1 MAKKKEEIKI
11 RPFWYSD
18 IWIFP
23 KMITIITSMD
33 KEGNI
38 NAAPYSHIMQY
49 DVMQKNPRMLIGFR
63 QESHSFENICAT
75 GEFVVNCPSADHLD
89 DMMETARFWPE
100 GVNELEHTGLTMI
113 PSRKVKPPSIEECPQ
128 IAECTVDQIIRL
140 DKSSG
145 IIIANIEAIVMDE
158 GLEQMD
164 RSERIPAMNLPV
176 GLGDQNRR
184 YYYHAHT
191 DNVTMH
197 ELADILVREDV
208 IDVLVARY
216 VVDLPEVDHIGL
228 QVLQRTFQVDH
239 GPVVAAVV
247 GLGGQE
253 HLAAAGLHHLA
264 HMPFAGSSQ
273 VVSCAAG
280 PILAVPGRSINVID
294 AHVDALIDNGKGLL
308 LHAHLLHGGL
318 GPPGCRCPP
327 LSPVAPNGL

>member
-33 KEGNI
+33 KDGKI

-145 IIIANIEAIVMDE
+145 IIIANIVAIVMDE

-197 ELADILVREDV
+197 ELAE
-208 IDVLVARY
+208 
-216 VVDLPEVDHIGL
+216 P
-228 QVLQRTFQVDH
+228 
-239 GPVVAAVV
+239 P
-247 GLGGQE
+247 GGQK
-253 HLAAAGLHHLA
+253 GGKIK
-264 HMPFAGSSQ
+264 MTMDWDDK
-273 VVSCAAG
+273 
-280 PILAVPGRSINVID
+280 AVE
-294 AHVDALIDNGKGLL
+294 ALMNI
-308 LHAHLLHGGL
+308 
-318 GPPGCRCPP
+318 
-327 LSPVAPNGL
+327 PVAVRKMVSERLEEHAQDKGASSVTAQHLVEMGEEYGIDEELFARFKT

>member
-33 KEGNI
+33 KEGRI

-49 DVMQKNPRMLIGFR
+49 DVMQKNPRMIIGFR
-63 QESHSFENICAT
+63 QESHTFENICAT
-75 GEFVVNCPSADHLD
+75 GEFVVNCPSADYLD

-100 GVNELEHTGLTMI
+100 GINELEHTSFTMI

-128 IAECTVDQIIRL
+128 IAECTVDQIIHL
-140 DKSSG
+140 EKSSG
-145 IIIANIEAIVMDE
+145 IIIANIVAIVMDE
-158 GLEQMD
+158 GLQEMD

-197 ELADILVREDV
+197 ELAE
-208 IDVLVARY
+208 
-216 VVDLPEVDHIGL
+216 P
-228 QVLQRTFQVDH
+228 
-239 GPVVAAVV
+239 P
-247 GLGGQE
+247 GGQK
-253 HLAAAGLHHLA
+253 GGKIQ
-264 HMPFAGSSQ
+264 MTMDWDDK
-273 VVSCAAG
+273 
-280 PILAVPGRSINVID
+280 AVE
-294 AHVDALIDNGKGLL
+294 ALMNI
-308 LHAHLLHGGL
+308 
-318 GPPGCRCPP
+318 
-327 LSPVAPNGL
+327 PVAVRKMVAERLEEHATEKGAKAVTAQHLVEMGEEYGIDEELFARFKT